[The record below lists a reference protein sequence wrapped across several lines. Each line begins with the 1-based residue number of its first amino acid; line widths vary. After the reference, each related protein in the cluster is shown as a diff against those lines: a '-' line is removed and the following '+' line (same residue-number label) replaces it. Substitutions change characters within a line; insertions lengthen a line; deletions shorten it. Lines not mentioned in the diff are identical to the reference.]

1 MTRELAIRNYRT
13 MYRYMSEHY
22 TEYLSNV
29 RKMVE
34 CRDGYDD
41 AFFYLKSLVYH
52 DLVEK
57 GILERVPFIE
67 HSYCYLCAYVDYNG
81 GLKSLFACDDYCPIL
96 FQITHTN
103 LGDLND
109 CTFHCVTIETF
120 LKLILRTKSPSPH
133 LPYLTTTLSRYFAKI
148 AELPERKEKSYG
160 II

>member
-1 MTRELAIRNYRT
+1 MTRELAIRSYRT

-22 TEYLSNV
+22 TEYLSDV

-34 CRDGYDD
+34 CDGSYDD
-41 AFFYLKSLVYH
+41 VFFHLKSFVYH
-52 DLVEK
+52 DMVEK

-96 FQITHTN
+96 FQIVHTSR
-103 LGDLND
+103 GELND

-120 LKLILRTKSPSPH
+120 LKLILRTKNPS
-133 LPYLTTTLSRYFAKI
+133 PYLTAALSRYFAKI